1 MLSRSV
7 TVWTQTTWPSSA
19 LGFISSPEWCLCLL
33 RLFALPVSCLVT
45 SWCNTWTTDSDFLRT
60 CVEYLS
66 TRKCYITF
74 VFTLIHFHW
83 MHPCLAR
90 FFDYDAG
97 VKFQSNSKC
106 QQLYYQGSYST
117 QSWPCNEG
125 AYGLR
130 AVSQLSLR
138 GWVELSISFLL
149 KSIFLS
155 EKPAAMV
162 HPMRYAHHLR
172 IRSPR

>member
-33 RLFALPVSCLVT
+33 RLFALPVSRLVT

-106 QQLYYQGSYST
+106 QQLYYPGTAMRERMDCVQSVNCHYVDEWSCRFRSYWSLFSCPKNLPPWYT
-117 QSWPCNEG
+117 QWG
-125 AYGLR
+125 TR
-130 AVSQLSLR
+130 T
-138 GWVELSISFLL
+138 
-149 KSIFLS
+149 IF
-155 EKPAAMV
+155 EFV
-162 HPMRYAHHLR
+162 HPANTCDF
-172 IRSPR
+172 PR